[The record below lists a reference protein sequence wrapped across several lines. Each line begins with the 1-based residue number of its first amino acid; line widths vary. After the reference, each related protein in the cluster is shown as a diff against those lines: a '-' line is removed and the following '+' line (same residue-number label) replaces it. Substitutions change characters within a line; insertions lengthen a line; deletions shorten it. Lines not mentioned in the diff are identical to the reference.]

1 MNEHLFLESAF
12 SVVSIVFSIAFCN
25 SVKME
30 LFERF
35 HFLHSLFHFS
45 LFFFLL
51 NMLFQEDT
59 KALLCICIN
68 IIADLDLFSCTV
80 KKKEPKTL
88 ALISQILNID
98 TLKYLWI
105 MILLLFIT
113 VFFKTVLL
121 KKHANPSHYFTPMWL
136 IFS

>member
-1 MNEHLFLESAF
+1 MNTEKVILKCYLFKEQFIWMSIYFWKVLSLS
-12 SVVSIVFSIAFCN
+12 SVLY
-25 SVKME
+25 SV
-30 LFERF
+30 
-35 HFLHSLFHFS
+35 LHSAIQSKWNCLKDFIFCT
-45 LFFFLL
+45 LYFIFLYFFFLL

-98 TLKYLWI
+98 ALKYLWI

-113 VFFKTVLL
+113 VFFKTVL
-121 KKHANPSHYFTPMWL
+121 
-136 IFS
+136 